1 MKPKELRDLTAEE
14 LAKKS
19 GEIKS
24 ELMNLRFQAARK
36 VLENPMRLRVLRKDI
51 ARINTILTEEKRQI
65 EHQSTRTPEHQR

>member
-1 MKPKELRDLTAEE
+1 MKPKELRDLSVEE
-14 LAKKS
+14 LMKKS

-51 ARINTILTEEKRQI
+51 ARINTILAEKN
-65 EHQSTRTPEHQR
+65 QSSKIKTQN